1 MYYYIQVT
9 ISLFSI
15 LLFHG
20 SIKQS
25 LRLKFSTFLQINF
38 GKFTMFSHITNCS
51 FAWIKKHSNNCLNW
65 FCLRLTN
72 IFSTQETQINSVW
85 FYRLMGSCN
94 YLIIIA
100 IEGASIW
107 RLSPI
112 LLRMVQRTSLTKWN
126 EEFYIE
132 ADLSW
137 ILTFS
142 AKFYISRKTDKSAQG
157 LILLLFD
164 FNRVGFPILMQ
175 EINMH

>member
-1 MYYYIQVT
+1 MYNYIQVT
-9 ISLFSI
+9 ISLFSK
-15 LLFHG
+15 LLFQG

-51 FAWIKKHSNNCLNW
+51 FAWIKKHWNNCLNW
-65 FCLRLTN
+65 FCSRLTN
-72 IFSTQETQINSVW
+72 IFSTQETQIDSVW

-112 LLRMVQRTSLTKWN
+112 FTYDAENQSN
-126 EEFYIE
+126 EMKLGILYR
-132 ADLSW
+132 SW
-137 ILTFS
+137 FKLNPYF
-142 AKFYISRKTDKSAQG
+142 
-157 LILLLFD
+157 
-164 FNRVGFPILMQ
+164 
-175 EINMH
+175 

>member
-9 ISLFSI
+9 ISLLSK

-38 GKFTMFSHITNCS
+38 GKFTMISHITTCS
-51 FAWIKKHSNNCLNW
+51 FAWIKKHWNNCLNW

-72 IFSTQETQINSVW
+72 ILSTQETQIDSVW

-107 RLSPI
+107 RLSPVFTYDAENQSNEMKLGI
-112 LLRMVQRTSLTKWN
+112 LYQ
-126 EEFYIE
+126 
-132 ADLSW
+132 SW
-137 ILTFS
+137 LQLNLYF
-142 AKFYISRKTDKSAQG
+142 
-157 LILLLFD
+157 
-164 FNRVGFPILMQ
+164 
-175 EINMH
+175 

>member
-9 ISLFSI
+9 ISLFSK

-51 FAWIKKHSNNCLNW
+51 FAWIKKHWNTCLNW

-72 IFSTQETQINSVW
+72 IFSTQETQIDSVW
-85 FYRLMGSCN
+85 FYRLIGSCN

-107 RLSPI
+107 RLSPVFTYDAENQSNEMKLGI
-112 LLRMVQRTSLTKWN
+112 LYR
-126 EEFYIE
+126 
-132 ADLSW
+132 SW
-137 ILTFS
+137 FKLNPYF
-142 AKFYISRKTDKSAQG
+142 
-157 LILLLFD
+157 
-164 FNRVGFPILMQ
+164 
-175 EINMH
+175 